1 MTGPKLF
8 QPTQQDLDAMK
19 DKLFQQLNQEESF
32 KQDAQAKGVPILKR
46 LVEVAKSDTGQ
57 SLVVRKFLLGC
68 YDGQRFPF
76 DLKDFRQL
84 DLNLFQ
90 DCMAILAMDRSPTRE
105 VHEYLDGP
113 EYKGLVN
120 GGALFEQWA
129 KTVKNFSST
138 D

>member
-1 MTGPKLF
+1 MTGPKIF
-8 QPTQQDLDAMK
+8 EPTKQDKDAMK
-19 DKLFQQLNQEESF
+19 DKLFQQLHQEEVF

-57 SLVVRKFLLGC
+57 GLVVRKFLLGC

-76 DLKDFRQL
+76 DLTDFRQL
-84 DLNLFQ
+84 DLNLFH
-90 DCMAILAMDRSPTRE
+90 DCMAILAMDRSPSRE

-113 EYKGLVN
+113 DYKGLVN

-129 KTVKNFSST
+129 KSIKDSN
-138 D
+138 

>member
-8 QPTQQDLDAMK
+8 VPTKQDKDAMK
-19 DKLFQQLNQEESF
+19 DKLFQQLHQEEVF

-76 DLKDFRQL
+76 DLTDFRQL
-84 DLNLFQ
+84 DLNLFH
-90 DCMAILAMDRSPTRE
+90 DCMAILAMDRSPSRE

-113 EYKGLVN
+113 DYKGLVN

-129 KTVKNFSST
+129 KSIKDSN
-138 D
+138 

>member
-1 MTGPKLF
+1 M
-8 QPTQQDLDAMK
+8 
-19 DKLFQQLNQEESF
+19 
-32 KQDAQAKGVPILKR
+32 
-46 LVEVAKSDTGQ
+46 AKSDTGQ

-76 DLKDFRQL
+76 DLTDFRQL